1 MTLEVVH
8 EIHMTIQWLCIQYTY
23 IIGFSYIRELFERGG
38 GGPALSWKMSNL
50 TSFSIPKEKVQK
62 GTSTR
67 I

>member
-1 MTLEVVH
+1 
-8 EIHMTIQWLCIQYTY
+8 MTIQLIYIQYTY

>member
-1 MTLEVVH
+1 MTLEVH
-8 EIHMTIQWLCIQYTY
+8 EIHMTIQWIYIQYTY

>member
-1 MTLEVVH
+1 MTLEVH
-8 EIHMTIQWLCIQYTY
+8 EIHMTIQWIYIRYTY

>member
-1 MTLEVVH
+1 MTLEVH
-8 EIHMTIQWLCIQYTY
+8 EIHMTIQWIYIQYTY
-23 IIGFSYIRELFERGG
+23 IIGFLYIRELFERGG

>member
-1 MTLEVVH
+1 MTLDVH
-8 EIHMTIQWLCIQYTY
+8 EICMTIQWLYIQYIY
-23 IIGFSYIRELFERGG
+23 LIGFSYIRELFERGG